1 MGRHFTIGAT
11 VLICALFLGCATQ
24 QGGNS
29 ASDEVKVEYIRDSYK
44 PVSLPENDPHT
55 GQQLVKKA
63 QSAIG
68 TPYVYG
74 GSKPGGFDCSGLV
87 KWAYNSVGVNLPRTA
102 REQSVVGEKV
112 RNVEDMRAGDIVAF
126 RHPKRGYHTGIYLGD
141 GKFIHSPRKKT
152 RVRINSLSDP
162 YFSKTLLG
170 ARRVNMASGENLVAQ
185 ANERLDKMIAETTN
199 LTVSAKNVRAR
210 KAQRAHDLL
219 AAKSKKTAREVAAKS
234 KRTKSQLNAK
244 NTSKNKKLANGA
256 KVAEL
261 KGKSAISAK
270 QSAAKSLNV
279 NSGKKAQA
287 TKNAVANNKR
297 KNATSI
303 VASNN
308 KNKKAAN
315 SKPVIKKQTGKTVS
329 MLGKKIGRTSHRG
342 NKS

>member
-1 MGRHFTIGAT
+1 MGRHFTIGAA

-29 ASDEVKVEYIRDSYK
+29 ASNELKIAYIRDSYK
-44 PVSLPENDPHT
+44 SVSLPENDPHT
-55 GQQLVKKA
+55 GQKLVKKA

-87 KWAYNSVGVNLPRTA
+87 KWAYNSVGVDLPRTA

-112 RNVEDMRAGDIVAF
+112 HNVEDMRAGDIVAF

-141 GKFIHSPRKKT
+141 GKFIHSPRKRT
-152 RVRINSLSDP
+152 HVRINSLSDP

-170 ARRVNMASGENLVAQ
+170 ARRINMAAGENLIAQ

-219 AAKSKKTAREVAAKS
+219 AAKSKKTAREVAEKSKKTKTQLNSKNVAQNKKSTSKIKATTAKGKNSNTSKQTANVKNTSAKS
-234 KRTKSQLNAK
+234 KNSN
-244 NTSKNKKLANGA
+244 NT
-256 KVAEL
+256 
-261 KGKSAISAK
+261 
-270 QSAAKSLNV
+270 
-279 NSGKKAQA
+279 
-287 TKNAVANNKR
+287 
-297 KNATSI
+297 

-308 KNKKAAN
+308 KNKKPAQNKSA
-315 SKPVIKKQTGKTVS
+315 VKKQSGKTVS
-329 MLGKKIGRTSHRG
+329 MLSKKPGKSAQKG